1 MYRHWFDKLLRPLAK
16 ATSPTGTPAEA
27 IRTAP
32 GGTAVDIVA
41 IGRPSGLTYRSAL
54 GIDVVIGPRG

>member
-16 ATSPTGTPAEA
+16 ATSPAGLQAEA
-27 IRTAP
+27 VRTAP
-32 GGTAVDIVA
+32 GGAAVDIAA
-41 IGRPSGLTYRSAL
+41 IGRRSGLTYRSAL